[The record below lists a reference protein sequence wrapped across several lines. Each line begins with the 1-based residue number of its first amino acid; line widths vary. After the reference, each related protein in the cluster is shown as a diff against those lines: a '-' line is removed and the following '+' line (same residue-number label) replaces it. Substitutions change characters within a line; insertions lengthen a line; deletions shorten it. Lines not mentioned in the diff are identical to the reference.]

1 MRTAIPYIMAVILI
15 GLAIWYALGNPLF
28 YAN

>member
-1 MRTAIPYIMAVILI
+1 MRTAIPYIMAAILI
-15 GLAIWYALGNPLF
+15 GLAIWYALGKPLY